1 MTRSL
6 YTRLLTF
13 ALLSA
18 GMTVRAD
25 IPAGEPGG
33 VGLAILTQKALVV
46 PLEGAQVINHA
57 MILVREG
64 LIEAVGPQSEMVV
77 PSDYEILDVGSHWVC
92 PGFIDLHCHIAGTY
106 GLNDTVYQTNPGLR
120 ISPETVPGNPR
131 LKLAVAGGVSTVLF
145 LPGSGSNMGGQGVL
159 LKTGV
164 DEYEAMEIR
173 NPGSLKIA
181 QGDNPKR
188 WAYGM
193 GRIMMAWNL
202 REDLSRGKAYA
213 AKWEVYERDGGVK
226 PKRDIRLDVFRDLAA
241 RKTQISTHTQYYR
254 LVLTTI
260 IMLAKEFG
268 FATYID
274 HGSFDSYLA
283 TPLAID
289 AGVAAILGPRQVMW
303 PRPPRFDTDGQVHG
317 SAWGFQKLGHKRIGF
332 NTDAPVVPQ
341 EELSLQAAM
350 GVRYGMDDS
359 NADGV
364 RGLTCIPAVTSGL
377 ENKIGSIEPGLDAD
391 LLIVTGDPVD
401 PRTSVE
407 AVYQNGRRI
416 YDTQTSRRRW

>member
-1 MTRSL
+1 M
-6 YTRLLTF
+6 
-13 ALLSA
+13 
-18 GMTVRAD
+18 
-25 IPAGEPGG
+25 
-33 VGLAILTQKALVV
+33 
-46 PLEGAQVINHA
+46 
-57 MILVREG
+57 
-64 LIEAVGPQSEMVV
+64 
-77 PSDYEILDVGSHWVC
+77 
-92 PGFIDLHCHIAGTY
+92 
-106 GLNDTVYQTNPGLR
+106 
-120 ISPETVPGNPR
+120 
-131 LKLAVAGGVSTVLF
+131 
-145 LPGSGSNMGGQGVL
+145 L
-159 LKTGV
+159 LKTGL

-213 AKWEVYERDGGVK
+213 AKWEVYERDGGVR

-303 PRPPRFDTDGQVHG
+303 PRPPRFDTDGQVRG

-332 NTDAPVVPQ
+332 NTDAPVVPE

-359 NADGV
+359 HADGV

-407 AVYQNGRRI
+407 AVYQDGRRI